1 MDDPNIEER
10 LNDEGFAMNRE
21 YDSEEGYRVLQNLG
35 IPPTGNSMNN
45 MGVGEYDSSFFSE
58 VMNNAKIERDEELD
72 EAIINDRNIKMDPKN
87 FELENGDKDLLGY
100 ISNEIYYPIEKD
112 KKEIDKKVERKN
124 DGGIMGMQVG
134 ELFENTSLVL
144 NNFDEE
150 FLKALHKVDIEFG
163 YTYNNEGMITNIKR
177 YVMAFMIYLQEGNN
191 ILYIGITLFII
202 SIILYFINIIR
213 TNDKSA

>member
-58 VMNNAKIERDEELD
+58 VMNNKKIERDEELD
-72 EAIINDRNIKMDPKN
+72 EAINDRGNMEPKK
-87 FELENGDKDLLGY
+87 FELENGDKELLGY

-112 KKEIDKKVERKN
+112 KKVINKNVEKN
-124 DGGIMGMQVG
+124 TDGGIMGMRVG
-134 ELFENTSLVL
+134 ELFENTSMVL
-144 NNFDEE
+144 NNFDEG

-177 YVMAFMIYLQEGNN
+177 YIMAFMIYLQEGNN

-213 TNDKSA
+213 KND

>member
-58 VMNNAKIERDEELD
+58 VMNNKKIERDEELD
-72 EAIINDRNIKMDPKN
+72 EAINDVRNMDPKK
-87 FELENGDKDLLGY
+87 FELENGDKELLGY

-112 KKEIDKKVERKN
+112 KKVIDKKVEKN
-124 DGGIMGMQVG
+124 TDGGLMKMQVG
-134 ELFENTSLVL
+134 ELFENTSMVL
-144 NNFDEE
+144 NNFDEG

-177 YVMAFMIYLQEGNN
+177 YIMAFMIYLQEGNN

-202 SIILYFINIIR
+202 SIIYILLI
-213 TNDKSA
+213 

>member
-72 EAIINDRNIKMDPKN
+72 EAIIDGRNIKMDPKN

-213 TNDKSA
+213 KND

>member
-58 VMNNAKIERDEELD
+58 VMNNKKIERDEELD
-72 EAIINDRNIKMDPKN
+72 EAINDRGNMEPKK
-87 FELENGDKDLLGY
+87 FELENGDKELLGY

-112 KKEIDKKVERKN
+112 KKVINKKVEKN
-124 DGGIMGMQVG
+124 TDGGIMGMRVG
-134 ELFENTSLVL
+134 ELFENTSMVL
-144 NNFDEE
+144 NNFDEG
-150 FLKALHKVDIEFG
+150 FLKALHKVDMEFG

-177 YVMAFMIYLQEGNN
+177 YIMAFMIYLQEGNN

-213 TNDKSA
+213 KND

>member
-10 LNDEGFAMNRE
+10 VNDEGFAMNRE

-45 MGVGEYDSSFFSE
+45 MGVGEYDSNFFSE
-58 VMNNAKIERDEELD
+58 VMNEAKINRDEDLD
-72 EAIINDRNIKMDPKN
+72 ESINDVSNPEMDPKD
-87 FELENGDKDLLGY
+87 FELENGDKKLLGY

-112 KKEIDKKVERKN
+112 KKVIDKKVEKHT
-124 DGGIMGMQVG
+124 DGGIMSMQVG
-134 ELFENTSLVL
+134 ELFENTSMVL
-144 NNFDEE
+144 NNFDER

-177 YVMAFMIYLQEGNN
+177 YIMAFMIYLQEDNN

-213 TNDKSA
+213 KND

>member
-1 MDDPNIEER
+1 MDDLNIEER

-45 MGVGEYDSSFFSE
+45 MGVGEYDSSFFSK
-58 VMNNAKIERDEELD
+58 VINNYKIKRDEELD
-72 EAIINDRNIKMDPKN
+72 EAINDRGNMEPKN
-87 FELENGDKDLLGY
+87 FELENGDKELLGY
-100 ISNEIYYPIEKD
+100 ISNEIYYPLEKD
-112 KKEIDKKVERKN
+112 KKVIDKKIETN
-124 DGGIMGMQVG
+124 TNGGIMNMSVG
-134 ELFENTSLVL
+134 ELFENTSMVL

-163 YTYNNEGMITNIKR
+163 YTYNNEGIITNIKR
-177 YVMAFMIYLQEGNN
+177 YIMAFMIYLQEGNN
-191 ILYIGITLFII
+191 IMYIGITLFII

-213 TNDKSA
+213 KND

>member
-10 LNDEGFAMNRE
+10 INDEGFAMNRN

-45 MGVGEYDSSFFSE
+45 MGVGEYDSTFFSE
-58 VMNNAKIERDEELD
+58 VMNNEKINRDEGLD
-72 EAIINDRNIKMDPKN
+72 ESVNDNRIPEMDPK
-87 FELENGDKDLLGY
+87 
-100 ISNEIYYPIEKD
+100 NEIYYPIEKD
-112 KKEIDKKVERKN
+112 KKVIDKKIKKN
-124 DGGIMGMQVG
+124 TDGGIMSMQVG
-134 ELFENTSLVL
+134 ELFENTSMVL
-144 NNFDEE
+144 NNFDEG

-177 YVMAFMIYLQEGNN
+177 YIMAFMIYLQEGNN

-213 TNDKSA
+213 KND